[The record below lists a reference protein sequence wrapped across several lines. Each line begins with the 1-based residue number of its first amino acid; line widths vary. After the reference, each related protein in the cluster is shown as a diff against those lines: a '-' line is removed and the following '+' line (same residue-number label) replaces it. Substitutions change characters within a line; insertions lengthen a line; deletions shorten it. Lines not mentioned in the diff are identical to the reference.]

1 MVEGLS
7 TPFTCSPLFLTPI
20 LCYLFISNW
29 DLVFADNERES
40 NPTLF
45 KFMQMAHAWKQVQK
59 GASEKGIS
67 GTSGTG
73 ASKMGKLPA
82 NV

>member
-20 LCYLFISNW
+20 LCYSNW
-29 DLVFADNERES
+29 DLVFADDERES

-45 KFMQMAHAWKQVQK
+45 KFMQMALAWKQVQK